1 MTRASVLLAFVVAVL
16 APGLA
21 GAQQTCVTPAGVC
34 ALSSGAPGKSCAC
47 FTAHGPVQGTVGP
60 ATSPAP
66 AGDAHYCCTKEGKI
80 GPLPNFSQPAGQVCS
95 VIPPSRVPT
104 TGVACN

>member
-1 MTRASVLLAFVVAVL
+1 MTRALAFAAFITMAL

-34 ALSSGAPGKSCAC
+34 ALSSGAPGSSCAC
-47 FTAHGPVQGTVGP
+47 FTAHGPVQGKIGP
-60 ATSPAP
+60 ATGPAP
-66 AGDAHYCCTKEGKI
+66 VGTAHYCCTKTGKI
-80 GPLPNFSQPAGQVCS
+80 GPLPNFSEQPGQACS

-104 TGVACN
+104 SGVACN